1 MPVSQSLPRC
11 QERKTRGKM
20 NQSGW
25 LENFYISVDLAERE
39 EGVWKR
45 RGAEGGETEK
55 KTPSLAYCLFCQM
68 Q

>member
-45 RGAEGGETEK
+45 RGAEGGETEMVPKVSGK
-55 KTPSLAYCLFCQM
+55 KKKHLA
-68 Q
+68 

>member
-1 MPVSQSLPRC
+1 
-11 QERKTRGKM
+11 M

-45 RGAEGGETEK
+45 RGAEGGETEMVPKVSGK
-55 KTPSLAYCLFCQM
+55 KKKHLA
-68 Q
+68 